1 MIKKPWIEPQWPAAS
16 HVHAISTIRKG
27 GVSQSPWTSLN
38 LGDHV
43 NDDPRHVAQ
52 NRRRL
57 QQLAGLPHEP
67 QWLTQVHGCDVLDA
81 SALNLSLS
89 CEADAVYSNAA
100 NTLCA
105 VLTADCLP
113 VLFVDPDGREV
124 AAAHAGWRGLAG
136 GVLEQAVERFAAAP
150 QTLLAWL
157 GPAIGAASFEVG
169 TDVREAF
176 LEWSGDCESAFVMQ
190 DEEHWLA
197 DIYQLARL
205 RLRKAGVTAIYG
217 GDYCTYSDA
226 ERFYSYRRDGETGRM
241 ATLIWF
247 NETQQFKL

>member
-16 HVHAISTIRKG
+16 NVRAMSTIRRG
-27 GVSQSPWTSLN
+27 GVSQPPWESLN
-38 LGDHV
+38 LGVHV
-43 NDDPRHVAQ
+43 NDDLRHVAE

-57 QQLAGLPHEP
+57 KHLAGLPHEP
-67 QWLTQVHGCDVLDA
+67 QWLTQVHGCDVVDA
-81 SALNLSLS
+81 SGFHPSHS
-89 CEADAVYSNAA
+89 CEADALYSNRPESV
-100 NTLCA
+100 CA

-113 VLFVDPDGREV
+113 VLFVDPDGSEV

-136 GVLEQAVERFAAAP
+136 GVLEQTVQRFAAAP

-169 TDVREAF
+169 ADVRDAF
-176 LEWSGDCESAFVMQ
+176 LEWSGECEAAFV
-190 DEEHWLA
+190 EHGEGRWLA
-197 DIYQLARL
+197 DIYLLARL
-205 RLRKAGVTAIYG
+205 RLRNSGVTAIYG
-217 GDYCTYSDA
+217 GNYCTYSDV

-247 NETQQFKL
+247 DEKR

>member
-1 MIKKPWIEPQWPAAS
+1 MIKKPWIEPRWPAAS
-16 HVHAISTIRKG
+16 NLHALSTIRQG

-43 NDDPRHVAQ
+43 NDDPRNVAE

-57 QQLAGLPHEP
+57 RHLAGLPHEP
-67 QWLTQVHGCDVLDA
+67 QWLTQVHGCAVLDA
-81 SALNLSLS
+81 AELHSSLS
-89 CEADAVYSNAA
+89 CEADAVYSNTA

-113 VLFVDPDGREV
+113 VLFADPGGREV

-136 GVLEQAVERFAAAP
+136 GVLEQTVGRFAAAP
-150 QTLLAWL
+150 ETLLAWL

-169 TDVREAF
+169 ADVREAF
-176 LEWSGDCESAFVMQ
+176 LEWSGNCEAAFI
-190 DEEHWLA
+190 EHGEGHWLA

-205 RLRKAGVTAIYG
+205 RLHKAGVTAIYG

-226 ERFYSYRRDGETGRM
+226 KRFFSYRRDGETGRM

-247 NETQQFKL
+247 DA

>member
-16 HVHAISTIRKG
+16 NIHAISTIRQG
-27 GVSQSPWTSLN
+27 GVSQSPWESLN

-43 NDDPRHVAQ
+43 NDDPSDVAE

-57 QQLAGLPHEP
+57 RRLAGLPHEP
-67 QWLTQVHGCDVLDA
+67 QWLTQVHGCDITEITESPPA
-81 SALNLSLS
+81 GG
-89 CEADAVYSNAA
+89 CEADAAYTNRPGCI
-100 NTLCA
+100 CA

-113 VLFVDPDGREV
+113 VLFVDMRGREV

-136 GVLEQAVERFAAAP
+136 GVLEQTVGRFAAAP

-157 GPAIGAASFEVG
+157 GPAIGPASFEVG
-169 TDVREAF
+169 AEVREEF
-176 LEWSGDCESAFVMQ
+176 LKWSSDCETAFVQ
-190 DEEHWLA
+190 HEKGRWLA

-205 RLRKAGVTAIYG
+205 RLRKTGITAIYG
-217 GDYCTYSDA
+217 GDYCTYRDA
-226 ERFYSYRRDGETGRM
+226 ERFYSYRRDGETGRV

-247 NETQQFKL
+247 SETQQFKL

>member
-1 MIKKPWIEPQWPAAS
+1 MIKTPWIEPVWPAPPNL
-16 HVHAISTIRKG
+16 HALSTIRRG

-43 NDDPRHVAQ
+43 NDDPRHVAE

-57 QQLAGLPHEP
+57 RHLSGLQHET

-81 SALNLSLS
+81 AELRSAPS
-89 CEADAVYSNAA
+89 CEADALYSNMA

-113 VLFVDPDGREV
+113 VLFVDQAGTEV

-136 GVLEQAVERFAAAP
+136 GVLEQTIGRFAAAP

-157 GPAIGAASFEVG
+157 GPAIGPESFEVG
-169 TDVREAF
+169 ADVRETF
-176 LEWSGDCESAFVMQ
+176 LAWSGECEAAFA
-190 DEEHWLA
+190 EHGEAHWLA

-205 RLRKAGVTAIYG
+205 RLRKAGITAIYG
-217 GDYCTYSDA
+217 GGYCTYSDA

-247 NETQQFKL
+247 DT

>member
-1 MIKKPWIEPQWPAAS
+1 MINKPWVEPQWPAAS
-16 HVHAISTIRKG
+16 NVRAISTIRNG

-43 NDDPRHVAQ
+43 NDDPRHVAE

-57 QQLAGLPHEP
+57 KHLAGLPHEP
-67 QWLTQVHGCDVLDA
+67 QWLTQVHGCAISDIA
-81 SALNLSLS
+81 GSRPAQPY
-89 CEADAVYSNAA
+89 EADAAYSNRPGSV
-100 NTLCA
+100 CA

-113 VLFVDPDGREV
+113 VLFVDLNGGEV
-124 AAAHAGWRGLAG
+124 AAAHAGWRGLSG
-136 GVLEQAVERFAAAP
+136 GVLEQTVGRFTAAP
-150 QTLLAWL
+150 ETLLAWL
-157 GPAIGAASFEVG
+157 GPAIGPVSFEIG
-169 TDVREAF
+169 ADVREVF
-176 LEWSGDCESAFVMQ
+176 LEWSGDCEAAFA
-190 DEEHWLA
+190 EHGEGHWLA

-241 ATLIWF
+241 ATLIW
-247 NETQQFKL
+247 LDA